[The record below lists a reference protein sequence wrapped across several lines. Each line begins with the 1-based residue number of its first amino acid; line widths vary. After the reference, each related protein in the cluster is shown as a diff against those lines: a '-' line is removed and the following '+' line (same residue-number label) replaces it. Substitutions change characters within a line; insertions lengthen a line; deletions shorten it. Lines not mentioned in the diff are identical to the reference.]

1 MPNPLIKVQTAQPD
15 HLEMY
20 PLSIERLTSYIEQAL
35 TQAPQ
40 LRQVWVSGEV
50 SSTTSHPSGIY
61 FTLKDP
67 MGKAVVPA
75 VVWKNQIPEL
85 ETLSLCRI

>member
-1 MPNPLIKVQTAQPD
+1 MLNPLITAQTARPD

-50 SSTTSHPSGIY
+50 SSMTSKTPWA
-61 FTLKDP
+61 K
-67 MGKAVVPA
+67 
-75 VVWKNQIPEL
+75 Q
-85 ETLSLCRI
+85 

>member
-1 MPNPLIKVQTAQPD
+1 
-15 HLEMY
+15 MY

-35 TQAPQ
+35 TQAPK

-50 SSTTSHPSGIY
+50 SSMTSHPSGIY

-67 MGKAVVPA
+67 LSKAVVPA
-75 VVWKNQIPEL
+75 VVWKNQISEL
-85 ETLSLCRI
+85 KTKPQVGTQILAFGKITVGSG